1 MNDSA
6 PQQSASFSNQHSAL
20 QMALFP
26 ATFIDDLKS
35 HADIVQVVQE
45 RVPLRR
51 SGTGWKGLCPF
62 HGEKTPSFQVHGD
75 RGFFHC
81 FGCGVGGDVI
91 KFVELFDKVTFP
103 EAVRQLAGRFGLS
116 VPEPADSRNEDEEG
130 RRERESLLKAHEV
143 AAAWFREQ
151 LATPAGAAAR
161 RQLKDRGLTTETI
174 ERIGAGYAPASRE
187 GLKTR
192 LMKEGFP
199 PAVLLRSG
207 LVVERDQGGAID
219 RFRNRLMIPIYR
231 DNGAIVAFG
240 GRAME
245 AGQQPKY
252 LNSPETP
259 IYVKG
264 RTLYGLHLSK
274 ASISRVKHAVMVEG
288 YFDFAQAQQAG
299 ITNAVASSGTALTP
313 AQARLLKRFAAK
325 VVLSFDPDAAGQGA
339 AARSSELLVAEG
351 FQVNV
356 ATLPPGDDPDKFI
369 RKNGAAAYQ
378 DKLRASRPYLEY
390 LLERASAGQD
400 LSKDESRREFL
411 NAMLTVAARI
421 PDAAARDQFADRL
434 AHKARI
440 TEEVVRAEIRKA
452 AVQRQTTISERAVLP
467 IGQIKPAERGLIWA
481 VMRDPEEALRVLGE
495 LEDGDLEGLATADI
509 LRQARSLQ
517 GCPATSLPPT
527 LLERLSIG
535 EVELVEAISAQA
547 EAPARIVSDCV
558 LELRKHRLI
567 RERTAVERELAS
579 LLEQGVPSHD
589 GRIDELG
596 TRQIGLKREIEAM
609 NHELAK

>member
-1 MNDSA
+1 
-6 PQQSASFSNQHSAL
+6 
-20 QMALFP
+20 MALFP
-26 ATFIDDLKS
+26 ASFIDDLKS

-45 RVPLRR
+45 RMPLRR
-51 SGTGWKGLCPF
+51 SGTAWKGLCPF
-62 HGEKTPSFQVHGD
+62 HGEKTPSFQVHGE

-91 KFVELFDKVTFP
+91 KFIELFEKVTFP
-103 EAVRQLAGRFGLS
+103 EAVRQLAARVGLA
-116 VPEPADSRNEDEEG
+116 VPEPADSKEDAEG
-130 RRERESLLKAHEV
+130 QRDRESLLKAHEV
-143 AAAWFREQ
+143 AAMWFREQ
-151 LATPAGAAAR
+151 LSTNAAAVAR
-161 RQLKDRGLTTETI
+161 RQLKDRGLTPETI
-174 ERIGAGYAPASRE
+174 ELIGAGYAPSSRE

-192 LMKEGFP
+192 LLKEGF
-199 PAVLLRSG
+199 ALSLLLRSG
-207 LVVERDQGGAID
+207 LVVEREAGTSID

-231 DNGAIVAFG
+231 ENGAIVAFG

-245 AGQQPKY
+245 EGQQPKY

-274 ASISRVKHAVMVEG
+274 ASMTRARHAVMVEG
-288 YFDFAQAQQAG
+288 YFDFAQAWQAG
-299 ITNAVASSGTALTP
+299 ITNIVASSGTALTP
-313 AQARLLKRFAAK
+313 AQARLLKRFASK

-356 ATLPPGDDPDKFI
+356 AMLPAGDDPDNFI
-369 RKNGAAAYQ
+369 RKQGAAAYQ
-378 DKLRASRPYLEY
+378 EKLRNSRPYLEY
-390 LLERASAGQD
+390 LLERAAAGRD

-452 AVQRQTTISERAVLP
+452 AVQRHTTVEERAVLP
-467 IGQIKPAERGLIWA
+467 VGQVKPAERGLIWA
-481 VMRDPEEALRVLGE
+481 IMKDPEEALRVLGE
-495 LEDGDLEGLATADI
+495 LEDQDLEGLAAADI

-517 GCPATSLPPT
+517 DCPASSLPPT
-527 LLERLSIG
+527 LLERLSKG
-535 EVELVEAISAQA
+535 EVTLVEAISTQP
-547 EAPARIVSDCV
+547 EAPARILSDCV
-558 LELRKHRLI
+558 LELRKYRLV
-567 RERTAVERELAS
+567 RERTAVERQLAS
-579 LLEQGVPSHD
+579 LLEEGVPSHD

-596 TRQIGLKREIEAM
+596 MRQIGLKRQIEAM
-609 NHELAK
+609 NHGFAK